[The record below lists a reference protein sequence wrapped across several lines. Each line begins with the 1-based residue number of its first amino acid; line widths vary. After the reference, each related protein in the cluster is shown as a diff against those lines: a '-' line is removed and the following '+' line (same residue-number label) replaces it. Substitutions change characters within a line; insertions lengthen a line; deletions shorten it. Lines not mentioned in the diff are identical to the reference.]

1 MGRPRTPSRWPC
13 TASVQGR
20 HLTRSGQRVVRS
32 GDLMVVDITR
42 PFDFSWSGPGSST
55 SVQVPTAELGLS
67 METVQRA
74 ADNLQRS
81 PLYGLVSRHLV
92 DMTRDADR

>member
-1 MGRPRTPSRWPC
+1 M
-13 TASVQGR
+13 
-20 HLTRSGQRVVRS
+20 RS
-32 GDLMVVDITR
+32 GDLVVVDITR

-74 ADNLQRS
+74 ADNLASAVRCTAWS
-81 PLYGLVSRHLV
+81 AGTSW
-92 DMTRDADR
+92 T